1 MPSWAQALLRLALA
15 LLEWWRERKARNRVD
30 AVRADP
36 GAEWVRKFGGT
47 DQRDGQPPSPGSQD
61 AGSGGDR

>member
-1 MPSWAQALLRLALA
+1 MPPWAQALIRLAAA

-36 GAEWVRKFGGT
+36 GSEWLRKFGGT
-47 DQRDGQPPSPGSQD
+47 DKRSASGPDD
-61 AGSGGDR
+61 AGGRDN

>member
-1 MPSWAQALLRLALA
+1 MPSWAQALIRLAVA

-36 GAEWVRKFGGT
+36 GSEWMRKFGGT
-47 DQRDGQPPSPGSQD
+47 DKRSSSGPGDAEGHRD
-61 AGSGGDR
+61 